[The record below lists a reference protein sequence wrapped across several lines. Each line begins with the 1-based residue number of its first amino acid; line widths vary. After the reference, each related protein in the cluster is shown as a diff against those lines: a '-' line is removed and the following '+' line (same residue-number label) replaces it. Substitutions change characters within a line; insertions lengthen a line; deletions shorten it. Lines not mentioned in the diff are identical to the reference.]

1 MQLFKYEELTFCSDP
16 ALDSKFKEL
25 LFKKPIIVTFYDLL
39 LETIYEQIYAI
50 GPGSL
55 FYPINELV
63 SKKSKTKQEVREILD
78 NHQSINKSLVLHASF
93 LPTSTWKDSYFF
105 TGFYFKDYIVNIKG
119 KGDEDFL
126 LYDLMRSS
134 TTNDVC
140 LLTKLNEGGELQ
152 NNPSFLPIRT
162 IEPTK
167 KFKTRLI
174 KILDFM
180 KKENIIFHV
189 DSVKNTFTL
198 DPNKGYYSRRWEM
211 NIDFKQSILFILRV
225 PSYHKDCF
233 FIVEL
238 NNPLLEERRNLSY
251 YYLSASQHQVEQI
264 ISSFIINNF
273 ALPIHISAVLDIF
286 YNKYK
291 SNIEFNDKIKYS
303 LHDSNTVISNNS
315 YFVEDT
321 GDSLTQYITRI
332 DAVKILEWHTHFQS
346 IFNINRIFGVK
357 EKRSEI
363 SFELKRKIRSEIITL
378 FRQSLFSL
386 RNVVQPQ
393 AILYQDLISSAFD
406 YEVPFED
413 LYDHVLDQLKE
424 HNNQALTLETVKQLI
439 ERVMLFLVAAL
450 SSNAFYPPYYD
461 NACVQDTFE
470 LLSKFISTFGPRVL
484 SNIFLSD
491 KFELEGNSFYE
502 FSVQHIPIFYVH
514 ISKDTARI
522 YMLNCKVVA
531 DLVIKVNKKGIKLVL
546 GTRRYARSKNKFN
559 SFIKNAMTI
568 YKQIYE
574 GTFNKSDFESAIHA
588 SSVAYPA
595 ALT

>member
-1 MQLFKYEELTFCSDP
+1 MQPFKYEELTFCSDP

-50 GPGSL
+50 SPSSF
-55 FYPINELV
+55 FYPTHELV
-63 SKKSKTKQEVREILD
+63 PTKSKTKQEVREILD
-78 NHQSINKSLVLHASF
+78 NHQSINEPLVLHVNTL
-93 LPTSTWKDSYFF
+93 LPSMWKDSYFF
-105 TGFYFKDYIVNIKG
+105 TGFYFKNYIVNIKG

-126 LYDLMRSS
+126 LYDLIRSP

-140 LLTKLNEGGELQ
+140 LLTKLNEGSKLQ
-152 NNPSFLPIRT
+152 DDLSLIPIRT

-189 DSVKNTFTL
+189 DTVKNTFTL

-211 NIDFKQSILFILRV
+211 NIDFRQSILFILRV

-238 NNPLLEERRNLSY
+238 NNPLSKECRNLSY
-251 YYLSASQHQVEQI
+251 YYLSASQHQIEQI

-273 ALPIHISAVLDIF
+273 ALPIHISAVLDMF

-291 SNIEFNDKIKYS
+291 SNIEFNDNIKYS
-303 LHDSNTVISNNS
+303 IHDSNTVISNNS
-315 YFVEDT
+315 HFVEDT

-332 DAVKILEWHTHFQS
+332 DAVKMLEWHTHFQS

-363 SFELKRKIRSEIITL
+363 SFELKRKIRSEIATL
-378 FRQSLFSL
+378 FRQSLL
-386 RNVVQPQ
+386 NLQNVIQPQ
-393 AILYQDLISSAFD
+393 AILYQDLISSTFD

-439 ERVMLFLVAAL
+439 ERVMLFLVASL
-450 SSNAFYPPYYD
+450 SSNSFYPPYYN
-461 NACVQDTFE
+461 NASIEDTLE
-470 LLSKFISTFGPRVL
+470 LLNKFISTFGPRVL
-484 SNIFLSD
+484 SNAFLSD

-502 FSVQHIPIFYVH
+502 FSVQHIPILYVH
-514 ISKDTARI
+514 ISKDTTRI
-522 YMLNCKVVA
+522 YMLNHKVLA
-531 DLVIKVNKKGIKLVL
+531 DSVIRESQKGIKLIL
-546 GTRRYARSKNKFN
+546 GTRRYTRSKNKFN
-559 SFIKNAMTI
+559 SFIKNTMTI

-574 GTFNKSDFESAIHA
+574 GTFNKSDFESAIRA
-588 SSVAYPA
+588 SSVTYPA